1 MKRKLFVATLAM
13 IMSMSTLVGCGST
26 QNANPNANQVENQVE
41 NPVEKV
47 TLQVF
52 IAASLKNAM
61 TTIQEDY
68 KALHPEVE
76 IVFNADSSGTLQ
88 TQIEEGASCDVFF
101 SAAMKQMNAL
111 TEEGLVEENTNEK
124 LLENKV
130 VLIKPVGGETKVTGF
145 ENITEAS
152 NIALAGEDVPV
163 GAYAREIFTNLGNID
178 DVMKMEINEGANVTA
193 VLAAVSEG
201 SNEVGVVYATDAA
214 SVKDKVEVIA
224 GAPVEALTSP
234 VIYPVACIKNEEA
247 DEAEHDAAQ
256 EFVKYLTTDEAMKVF
271 EEYGFVR
278 YNP

>member
-1 MKRKLFVATLAM
+1 MKKKFIVVILVGT
-13 IMSMSTLVGCGST
+13 MSMGMLGGCGSI
-26 QNANPNANQVENQVE
+26 QNVVPNANQVDS
-41 NPVEKV
+41 PAEKV

-61 TTIQEDY
+61 TTIQKEY
-68 KALHPEVE
+68 KVLHPEVE

-111 TEEGLVEENTNEK
+111 TEEGMVEEGTEEK
-124 LLENKV
+124 LLENKL
-130 VLIKPVGGETKVTGF
+130 VLIKPVNGETKVTGF

-152 NIALAGEDVPV
+152 NIALAGKDVPV
-163 GAYAREIFTNLGNID
+163 GAYAREIFTNLGNLD

-214 SVKDKVEVIA
+214 SVKDKVEIIA
-224 GAPVEALTSP
+224 QAPVEALTSP
-234 VIYPVACIKNEEA
+234 VIYPVACIRNEEA
-247 DEAEHDAAQ
+247 GEAEHSASQD
-256 EFVKYLTTDEAMKVF
+256 FVKYLTTDEAMKVF
-271 EEYGFVR
+271 EDYGFVR

>member
-1 MKRKLFVATLAM
+1 MKGKFWISTLVM
-13 IMSMSTLVGCGST
+13 MVGMSTLAGCGSISNT
-26 QNANPNANQVENQVE
+26 NQNMSQIE

-47 TLQVF
+47 KIQVF

-61 TTIQEDY
+61 TTVQKDY
-68 KALHPEVE
+68 KEIHPEVE
-76 IVFNADSSGTLQ
+76 IVFNADSSRTLQ

-111 TEEGLVEENTNEK
+111 TEEGLVEEDTNEK

-130 VLIKPVGGETKVTGF
+130 VLIKPIGEQTKVTGF
-145 ENITEAS
+145 ENVTEAS
-152 NIALAGEDVPV
+152 NIVLAREDVPA
-163 GAYAREIFTNLGNID
+163 GTYAREIFTNLGNID
-178 DVMKMEINEGANVTA
+178 DVKSMEINEGANVTA

-214 SVKDKVEVIA
+214 SVKDKVEIIA
-224 GAPVEALTSP
+224 EAPVEALASP

-247 DEAEHDAAQ
+247 SEAEHEAAQ
-256 EFVKYLTTDEAMKVF
+256 EFVKYLSTNEAMKVF
-271 EEYGFVR
+271 EKYGFVR